1 MKLLF
6 FTALLSLTGCLSY
19 EPAQLIPELTLS
31 AEEVSFTDATAIPRQ
46 IDFGLTV
53 GANESDSL
61 FDLATLPGVRVREVV
76 AGGAAAAAAIR
87 SGDVILQID
96 NLLTNS
102 PDTVTSLELTAQP
115 STFEFTVRRDTTVFA
130 TSVIATPPSNA
141 QPPRELYRVD
151 PIASRAGFKTQLLT
165 IKSGSSLRNVAAAI
179 VVDIQTDSPL
189 LTAGIGEGDA
199 ILALQGREINSAQD
213 LINRLTLEHE
223 LGDRVVIDVYDGQT
237 VQRKN
242 LTLWHPGRRISR
254 VSLGPLLNY
263 TASAQNASKS
273 FTFIDLWLF
282 SVYQY
287 GQIGGERTH
296 RLLNI
301 FEFASDYGELI
312 EEATP

>member
-1 MKLLF
+1 
-6 FTALLSLTGCLSY
+6 
-19 EPAQLIPELTLS
+19 
-31 AEEVSFTDATAIPRQ
+31 
-46 IDFGLTV
+46 
-53 GANESDSL
+53 
-61 FDLATLPGVRVREVV
+61 
-76 AGGAAAAAAIR
+76 
-87 SGDVILQID
+87 
-96 NLLTNS
+96 
-102 PDTVTSLELTAQP
+102 
-115 STFEFTVRRDTTVFA
+115 
-130 TSVIATPPSNA
+130 
-141 QPPRELYRVD
+141 
-151 PIASRAGFKTQLLT
+151 
-165 IKSGSSLRNVAAAI
+165 
-179 VVDIQTDSPL
+179 L